1 MITTERRAGQVL
13 NSFLS
18 HIVSGSNPVPV
29 FGRLSIIRVDQGR
42 TVHLMHSL
50 FYVPFGFYSMFRRL
64 LVFMAEL
71 SDKVLSL
78 MVEIIVEDFAVQSA
92 VHAVPRADDVSNL
105 EGVIPSHLEMYAL
118 QEGGK
123 DLSQG

>member
-1 MITTERRAGQVL
+1 
-13 NSFLS
+13 
-18 HIVSGSNPVPV
+18 
-29 FGRLSIIRVDQGR
+29 
-42 TVHLMHSL
+42 
-50 FYVPFGFYSMFRRL
+50 MFRRL